1 MELTKLQSESLKRF
15 IKDWS
20 TDNRFELETTFGK
33 GEMAS
38 NVFLQIAKRLRTKG
52 LTMIPQEDRLNII
65 TENDIRVSLEGLGDL
80 QGYCRDNSLQGK
92 VFSAM
97 IKDRAFEGKDL
108 DIREYD
114 MRFKVRREQELSND
128 DSSIVQL
135 LRTWNKQKKAFRLIR
150 RWSFQGNGIRMDLSM
165 VRQTPSQTNHMG
177 HSEYLWSTT
186 FQERNILNEV
196 PRYEVE
202 VELLHDTEYTATPEL
217 ALKALIAGCGEVL
230 RAIQKNSILIRA
242 SVANQARM
250 EYKAITRSEKFRG
263 VGPVTLQIDNIKQ
276 NIDDS
281 IPNVRTGYN
290 VTDKADGLRAMGF
303 VNQEGE
309 LYLVDQSL
317 NIYRTGYKNIKC
329 AKSIVDGEWI
339 TLSKDDIAI
348 NHYMIFDIYYYE
360 NGKKVSHLPF
370 ITFKNDILDKDAESR
385 FNKMSE
391 WFDKWRDGA
400 EFIAKGI
407 NEANRLMIGLKR
419 FEFASAGNDSIFKR
433 GCASI
438 RETSR
443 IYHTDGLILTSNSE
457 PIPDGAGGRFR
468 QQFKW
473 KPSKDN
479 TVDFLINYE
488 RNVDIPTLD
497 KITTSIQPDSNN
509 TVQYKTM
516 RLYVGSIKGHT
527 YENPR
532 ATILLEQPIV
542 PETEKA
548 QYKPSLFQP
557 IEIPDTMANT
567 CHALIQIDEVTA
579 EEYVITEDT
588 KEPIPNRSIV
598 EFRYD
603 PSRESGWRWIP
614 TRIRHDKTERLLRE
628 TAKGGTIKYGGMMND
643 EAVANDVWNSIHNPI
658 TETMI
663 CNGTEQPTDEELKDI
678 LKIRESEVGKKY
690 YESKASKENIAL
702 IKGLRDFH
710 NRYIKNDIL
719 IKKTLA
725 GGNKI
730 LVDLACGKG
739 GDLYKWI
746 DNRAR
751 FVMGIDISGD
761 GITNPHD
768 GAYKRYMTDIMRF
781 GTDRVPKIAFAIGN
795 SSKNIVNGE
804 AGATDEERDILRSV
818 FGRVEPEG
826 PVPPYIE
833 NVMAGSFRA
842 GADVAA
848 CMFAI
853 HYFFKN
859 KETLDGFL
867 TNLSEIVKIGGYFVG
882 CCFDG
887 QKIFQ
892 LLKRTERGRSVS
904 GTLNDVPLWTI
915 TKDYDAEELLTDDSS
930 IGLGIDVEFISIGD
944 AQKEY
949 LVPFDLLTQKMATI
963 GFELLDDKELATI
976 GLQSSTNTFDVS
988 YTMAARER
996 HRFTMPD
1003 PVKQY
1008 SFLNRWFI
1016 FKRKGTVAVPAA
1028 VREVVSEAAKSEAA
1042 VSEAAVS
1049 DAAKSEAASNAV
1061 SEAAVSDAASNAV
1074 KPKNKPRVPSAS
1086 AAASMPPIQLQ
1097 EMDEKE
1103 AENPVVGISRSG
1115 LPPLDKA
1122 FKNIEIFRFGPE
1134 VIANDMLGLT
1144 MGGKKDTNIG
1154 RWMALSGRF
1163 PIPDREDPTILYPT
1177 VEHFLAGMKLK
1188 HASNNPSLARS
1199 LMSVDGSI
1207 HRSSLLE
1214 RVGKTI
1220 PVESGEDNGL
1230 LVKEITL
1237 VRKTINTKSNLNR
1250 FKTTINDMK
1259 WNAIKDE
1266 ILREALRYRW
1276 EHDKRFRDGVSAAKN
1291 MGKYLL
1297 YSTSALLGGSEFGGS
1312 RDMAKGTISG
1322 ENRVGRFIMEIADFQ
1337 F

>member
-1 MELTKLQSESLKRF
+1 MELTKVQSDLLKRV
-15 IKDWS
+15 IQDWS
-20 TDNRFELETTFGK
+20 KDQKFELETTFG
-33 GEMAS
+33 GGGMAS
-38 NVFLQIAKRLRTKG
+38 NIFLQIAKRLRTKG
-52 LTMIPQEDRLNII
+52 FEMIPQDDRLSILTPNH
-65 TENDIRVSLEGLGDL
+65 IRLSLEGLGVL
-80 QGYCRDNSLQGK
+80 QDYCRDDNLQGK
-92 VFSAM
+92 AFTAM
-97 IKDRAFEGKDL
+97 FKDRAFQGKDL

-114 MRFKVRREQELSND
+114 IRFKVRREEELSQD
-128 DSSIVQL
+128 DPRVIEL
-135 LRTWNKQKKAFRLIR
+135 IRTWNKQRKAFRLIR
-150 RWSFQGNGIRMDLSM
+150 RWSFQGNGVRMDLSM
-165 VRQTPSQTNHMG
+165 VRQTPSQPGSGEFQWT
-177 HSEYLWSTT
+177 ST
-186 FQERNILNEV
+186 FQERNVLNEV

-202 VELLHDTEYTATPEL
+202 VELLHGTEYTATPEL

-230 RAIQKNSILIRA
+230 RAIQNNSILIRA
-242 SVANQARM
+242 SVANSVRM
-250 EYKAITRSEKFRG
+250 EYQAITGSDKFRG
-263 VGPVTLQIDNIKQ
+263 VGPVTLQLDNIKQ
-276 NIDDS
+276 NIDES
-281 IPNVRTGYN
+281 IPNVRQGYN

-317 NIYRTGYKNIKC
+317 NIYRTGFKNDKC

-339 TLSKDDIAI
+339 TLSKNGDAI
-348 NHYMIFDIYYYE
+348 NHYMIFDIYYYD

-370 ITFKNDILDKDAESR
+370 ITFKDDILDKEGESR

-391 WFDKWRDGA
+391 WFDKWSDGV

-407 NEANRLMIGLKR
+407 NQANRLMIGLKR

-433 GCASI
+433 GCAAVL
-438 RETSR
+438 ETSR

-457 PIPDGAGGRFR
+457 PIPDRAGVRFR

-488 RNVDIPTLD
+488 RDADMPTQD
-497 KITTSIQPDSNN
+497 KITTSIQPDSDN

-516 RLYVGSIKGHT
+516 RLYVGSAKGRS
-527 YENPR
+527 YDNPR
-532 ATILLEQPIV
+532 ATILLQQPIV
-542 PETEKA
+542 HESEKM

-557 IEIPDTMANT
+557 IEFPDTMANT
-567 CHALIQIDEVTA
+567 AHVLVQIDPETS
-579 EEYVITEDT
+579 EDYVMTEDT

-614 TRIRHDKTERLLRE
+614 TRIRHDKTERLLRAI
-628 TAKGGTIKYGGMMND
+628 AKGGNIKYSGMMND
-643 EAVANDVWNSIHNPI
+643 EGVANDVWNSIHNPI

-678 LKIRESEVGKKY
+678 LKIRESEVGRKY

-725 GGNKI
+725 GGNKT

-746 DNRAR
+746 ENRAR

-761 GITNPHD
+761 GITNSQD
-768 GAYKRYMTDIMRF
+768 GAYKRYMTDIMKF
-781 GTDRVPKIAFAIGN
+781 GMDRVPKIAFAIGN
-795 SSKNIVNGE
+795 SSKNIVSGE
-804 AGATDEERDILRSV
+804 AGATPEERDILRSV
-818 FGRVEPEG
+818 FGKFEPEG

-833 NVMAGSFRA
+833 KVMAGSFRA

-853 HYFFKN
+853 HYFFQN

-867 TNLSEIVKIGGYFVG
+867 RNLSEVVKIGGYFVG

-892 LLKRTERGRSVS
+892 LLKKTEKGRSVS

-915 TKDYDAEELLTDDSS
+915 TKDYEAEELLTDDSS

-963 GFELLDDKELATI
+963 GFALLDDKELATM

-988 YTMAARER
+988 YKMAERDR

-1016 FKRKGTVAVPAA
+1016 FKRKGAVIPEVEALPQA
-1028 VREVVSEAAKSEAA
+1028 VNEEVSEAAISEATSEAA
-1042 VSEAAVS
+1042 TSEAISKAATSKAATSEAAANV
-1049 DAAKSEAASNAV
+1049 
-1061 SEAAVSDAASNAV
+1061 V
-1074 KPKNKPRVPSAS
+1074 KPKNKPRISS
-1086 AAASMPPIQLQ
+1086 ASMPPIQLQ

-1103 AENPVVGISRSG
+1103 QAVEPVAEASRSG
-1115 LPPLDKA
+1115 LPALDRP

-1134 VIANDMLGLT
+1134 VLPNDMLGLT
-1144 MGGKKDTNIG
+1144 IGGKKDSNIG

-1163 PIPDREDPTILYPT
+1163 PIPDKKDPTTLYPT

-1188 HASNNPSLARS
+1188 HASNQTELAKS
-1199 LMSVDGSI
+1199 LMSTVGSI
-1207 HRSSLLE
+1207 HTSSQLK
-1214 RVGKTI
+1214 RVGKSI
-1220 PVESGEDNGL
+1220 PVESGEDFRL
-1230 LVKEITL
+1230 LLDEIAL
-1237 VRKTINTKSNLNR
+1237 VRKTISTKTNLNKYR
-1250 FKTTINDMK
+1250 IVINDMK
-1259 WNAIKDE
+1259 WNSMKDKF
-1266 ILREALRYRW
+1266 LMEALQYRW
-1276 EHDKRFRDGVSAAKN
+1276 ENDKRFRDAVSTAKD

-1297 YSTSALLGGSEFGGS
+1297 YSTTAALGGSELGGV
-1312 RDMAKGTISG
+1312 RDIAKGTISG